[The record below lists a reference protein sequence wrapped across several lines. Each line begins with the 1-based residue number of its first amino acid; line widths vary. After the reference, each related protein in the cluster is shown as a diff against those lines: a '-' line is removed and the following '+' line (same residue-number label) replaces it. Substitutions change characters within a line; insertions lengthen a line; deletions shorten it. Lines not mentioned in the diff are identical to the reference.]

1 MEWEIK
7 PFGKESAFS
16 GNPFQDGE
24 EVNCFLVRS
33 EEGIV
38 TRIDLHEDDIE
49 NLDTSTPILG
59 RWTRVF
65 EASPDKREEALNQQR
80 TLEELFFSL
89 FEVEDAVAGE
99 ETDTLKQIVGLMLE
113 RKRTLRRLPAKST
126 NAMTAYIHSK
136 SKTEFEVPVN
146 EITAKVVMS
155 VQEQLQVLVKE
166 GYSHLQRS
174 VSGRS
179 PSRASIWRRRL
190 AEGQKSS
197 QPAPR
202 KS

>member
-16 GNPFQDGE
+16 GNPFQDGD

-33 EEGIV
+33 EEGTV
-38 TRIDLHEDDIE
+38 VRVDLHENDVGS
-49 NLDTSTPILG
+49 LDSKTPVLG
-59 RWTRVF
+59 RWTRTF

-113 RKRTLRRLPAKST
+113 RKRILRRLPAKST
-126 NAMTAYIHSK
+126 NALTVYVHVKSK
-136 SKTEFEVPVN
+136 SEFEVPVN
-146 EITAKVVMS
+146 EITAKVVMN
-155 VQEQLQVLVKE
+155 VQEQLQVLVK
-166 GYSHLQRS
+166 
-174 VSGRS
+174 
-179 PSRASIWRRRL
+179 
-190 AEGQKSS
+190 
-197 QPAPR
+197 
-202 KS
+202 